1 MIHIVFAP
9 DDNYVMQTVVAMTS
23 LLENTRDEV
32 TIHVLYLENHLT
44 KENILKLQSTVCFY
58 NAQFEEVPVNE
69 SLIKGFPILRHGPA
83 AYLRILAPYV
93 LPDINKILYIDGDVI
108 VDKSIAEL
116 YDIDVS
122 KYEFAAVGDLVYVVD
137 EDYLQSIGFK
147 SGRVYINTG
156 VLLMNLKRLREID
169 ILTKVQSYVVMY
181 WKSIRYSD
189 QDLLNC
195 TCDNVLI
202 LPPKFN
208 SIIHLWN
215 KNVQHC
221 RKLWSDSEIEEAK
234 ENPVI
239 IHYLGGLKPWKY
251 EIPHPFKNKWYVYL
265 DKTIFEGWRPPKTIR
280 KIFSKYKSMLLYRF
294 K

>member
-44 KENILKLQSTVCFY
+44 KENILKLQSTVCLY

-122 KYEFAAVGDLVYVVD
+122 KYEFEQISTFACT
-137 EDYLQSIGFK
+137 IW
-147 SGRVYINTG
+147 
-156 VLLMNLKRLREID
+156 LR
-169 ILTKVQSYVVMY
+169 
-181 WKSIRYSD
+181 
-189 QDLLNC
+189 
-195 TCDNVLI
+195 
-202 LPPKFN
+202 
-208 SIIHLWN
+208 
-215 KNVQHC
+215 
-221 RKLWSDSEIEEAK
+221 
-234 ENPVI
+234 
-239 IHYLGGLKPWKY
+239 HYLMP
-251 EIPHPFKNKWYVYL
+251 EPFTFLIIFIIYL
-265 DKTIFEGWRPPKTIR
+265 NITNYIYLIYYFI
-280 KIFSKYKSMLLYRF
+280 
-294 K
+294 